1 MKTNL
6 LTTVLAV
13 GMLSSCSSSFFL
25 TSNTSGEDDIYYNP
39 EKKYVASVSGGDINP
54 LNSTDARIA
63 ELQRKMNATM
73 SDTVA
78 TSDTVYVEEANT
90 NPYESVLVS
99 SIEES
104 RERRLKAQSD
114 LSFSYNDYSD
124 ALFYA
129 SAYDP
134 AFYNVVIYGSHVW
147 VEPRWVSSSWYFPRS
162 SFSLGFGYEYG
173 AYWPGV
179 SYGYGIYN
187 PWGIGLYSGHYWG
200 YNDYYDFHGYYY
212 GRPANS
218 NNYYFGRRGVNYSE
232 YNRNV
237 DGVDLYD
244 NNRYAGTRRRG
255 TSSETRTTN
264 NTTTSNP
271 YGDLDGRTLRRRP
284 DSNPSE
290 PKNMN
295 QPNGRQRHGTTM
307 VYTRPSTVNQK
318 GGDGYTPTY
327 TKPAGGVRQDYNSSR
342 PASNGNSGS
351 YDRRPATSSG
361 SSNQS
366 SGSSGNSYSRPTSSN
381 SGSSYSRP
389 TSTSSGSSSSSNG
402 NSNSGSSG
410 GTRRR

>member
-25 TSNTSGEDDIYYNP
+25 TSNTTGEDDIYYNP
-39 EKKYVASVSGGDINP
+39 EKKYVASVSGEDINP
-54 LNSTDARIA
+54 LNSKDPRVA
-63 ELQRKMNATM
+63 ELQRKMNDAM
-73 SDTVA
+73 SDTVV
-78 TSDTVYVEEANT
+78 TSDTMYVEETNA

-99 SIEES
+99 SIDES

-134 AFYNVVIYGSHVW
+134 AFYNVVVYGSHVW

-162 SFSLGFGYEYG
+162 SFSLGFGSAYG

-179 SYGYGIYN
+179 SYGYGIFN
-187 PWGIGLYSGHYWG
+187 PWGIGLYSGLYWG

-218 NNYYFGRRGVNYSE
+218 NNYHFGRRGVSSSE
-232 YNRNV
+232 YNKNV
-237 DGVDLYD
+237 EGVNRYD
-244 NNRYAGTRRRG
+244 NSYVGTRRRG
-255 TSSETRTTN
+255 TSEPRITN
-264 NTTTSNP
+264 TTTTSNP
-271 YGDLDGRTLRRRP
+271 NGDLDGSNLRRRP
-284 DSNPSE
+284 DTNPSE

-295 QPNGRQRHGTTM
+295 QPNSRQRTGTTT

-327 TKPAGGVRQDYNSSR
+327 TRPSGGVRQDYNSSR
-342 PASNGNSGS
+342 PASNGSSS
-351 YDRRPATSSG
+351 YERRPATSSG
-361 SSNQS
+361 SGNQN
-366 SGSSGNSYSRPTSSN
+366 SGSSGNSYSRPTSN
-381 SGSSYSRP
+381 TSGSSYSRP
-389 TSTSSGSSSSSNG
+389 ATTSSGSSG
-402 NSNSGSSG
+402 NSNSGTSG